1 MKNIEEI
8 ICPKLKEKKQKQK
21 LDRQAAKTD
30 RVLQT
35 APVKKE
41 IKTTNNFDIFK
52 KMMAKEEEA
61 EAAQKQKQ
69 QDEKL
74 AQEQKQQD
82 EKLAQE
88 QKQQDEDA
96 AKQLRRDT
104 KKTHKKKG
112 KKSKNPKQVYYD
124 MPENLK

>member
-21 LDRQAAKTD
+21 LDRQAAKTGKGWP
-30 RVLQT
+30 QT

-52 KMMAKEEEA
+52 KMMAQEEEA
-61 EAAQKQKQ
+61 DA
-69 QDEKL
+69 

-104 KKTHKKKG
+104 KKTHKKG
-112 KKSKNPKQVYYD
+112 KKSKKTEQVYYD